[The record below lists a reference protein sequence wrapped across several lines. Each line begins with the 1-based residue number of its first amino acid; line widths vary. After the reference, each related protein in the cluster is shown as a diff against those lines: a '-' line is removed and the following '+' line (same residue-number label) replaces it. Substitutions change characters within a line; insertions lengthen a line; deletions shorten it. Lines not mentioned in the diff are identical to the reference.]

1 MALAT
6 DKTAVITEN
15 LADVGLN
22 KKEIAECLKMFDK
35 QDFSALQKF
44 LSDYRRKLLNSIHEY
59 NDQIDC
65 LDYFTYT
72 LKKSMEVM

>member
-15 LADVGLN
+15 LADAGLD
-22 KKEIAECLKMFDK
+22 KKEIAECLKMID
-35 QDFSALQKF
+35 QHELSALQKF
-44 LSDYRRKLLNSIHEY
+44 LSDYRRKLLDSIHEY

-72 LKKSMEVM
+72 LKKSLEVK

>member
-15 LADVGLN
+15 LADAGLD
-22 KKEIAECLKMFDK
+22 KKEIAECLKMIE
-35 QDFSALQKF
+35 QHELSALQKF
-44 LSDYRRKLLNSIHEY
+44 LSDYRRKLLDSIHTY

-72 LKKSMEVM
+72 LKKSLEVK

>member
-15 LADVGLN
+15 LADAGLD
-22 KKEIAECLKMFDK
+22 KEEIAECLKMLDK
-35 QDFSALQKF
+35 QDYSALQNF
-44 LSDYRRKLLNSIHEY
+44 LSDYRRKLLDSIHEY
-59 NDQIDC
+59 NDHIDC

-72 LKKSMEVM
+72 LKKSLEVM

>member
-15 LADVGLN
+15 LTDAGLE
-22 KKEIAECLKMFDK
+22 KKAVAECLEMLDRHE
-35 QDFSALQKF
+35 FSELQKF
-44 LSDYRRKLLNSIHEY
+44 LSDYRKRLLDSIHTY

-72 LKKSMEVM
+72 LKKFTEVK

>member
-15 LADVGLN
+15 LADAGLD
-22 KKEIAECLKMFDK
+22 KEEIAECLKMLDK

-44 LSDYRRKLLNSIHEY
+44 LSDYRRNLLNSIHEY

-72 LKKSMEVM
+72 LRKSMEVM

>member
-6 DKTAVITEN
+6 DKIAVITEN
-15 LADVGLN
+15 LADAGLD
-22 KKEIAECLKMFDK
+22 KEEISECLKMLDK

-44 LSDYRRKLLNSIHEY
+44 LSDYRRTLLDSIHEY

-72 LKKSMEVM
+72 LRKSLEVE

>member
-15 LADVGLN
+15 LTDAGLD
-22 KKEIAECLKMFDK
+22 KKAVAECLEMLDK
-35 QDFSALQKF
+35 HEFSALQKF
-44 LSDYRRKLLNSIHEY
+44 LSDYRKRLLDSIHEY

-65 LDYFTYT
+65 LDYFTYH
-72 LKKSMEVM
+72 LRKNGGI

>member
-15 LADVGLN
+15 LADTGLD
-22 KKEIAECLKMFDK
+22 KKEIAECLEMLDK
-35 QDFSALQKF
+35 HEFSALQKF
-44 LSDYRRKLLNSIHEY
+44 LSDYRRKLLDSIHAY

-72 LKKSMEVM
+72 LKKSLEVK

>member
-15 LADVGLN
+15 LADAGLD
-22 KKEIAECLKMFDK
+22 KKAIAECLKMLDK
-35 QDFSALQKF
+35 HEFSALQKF
-44 LSDYRRKLLNSIHEY
+44 LSGYRKKLLDSIHEY

-72 LKKSMEVM
+72 LKKFMEVK

>member
-15 LADVGLN
+15 LADAGLD
-22 KKEIAECLKMFDK
+22 KKEIAECLKMID
-35 QDFSALQKF
+35 QHELLALQKF
-44 LSDYRRKLLNSIHEY
+44 LSDHRRKLLDSIHEY

-72 LKKSMEVM
+72 LKKSLEVK

>member
-15 LADVGLN
+15 LADAGLD
-22 KKEIAECLKMFDK
+22 KKEIAECLKMLDK

-44 LSDYRRKLLNSIHEY
+44 LSDYRRKLLDSIHKY

>member
-6 DKTAVITEN
+6 DKTAAITEN
-15 LADVGLN
+15 LTDAGLD
-22 KKEIAECLKMFDK
+22 KKEIAECLEMLDK
-35 QDFSALQKF
+35 HEFLALQKF
-44 LSDYRRKLLNSIHEY
+44 LSDYRRKLLGSIHEY

-72 LKKSMEVM
+72 LEKSLEVK